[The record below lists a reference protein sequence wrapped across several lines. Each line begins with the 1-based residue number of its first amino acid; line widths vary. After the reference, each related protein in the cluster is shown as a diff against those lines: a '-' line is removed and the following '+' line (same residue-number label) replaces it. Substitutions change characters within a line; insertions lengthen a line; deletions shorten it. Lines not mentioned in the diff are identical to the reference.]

1 MPFGCAIF
9 RASRGC
15 RSGNRVPLFR
25 TGRGVS
31 SIVTYWKFHL
41 FLMLPAIAVLLYL
54 VGRTKVPVFRG
65 VVVGFVVMAI
75 AALLYTAPW
84 DNYLISRHVWS
95 YDANHVTMSLR
106 IGYVPLEEY
115 CFFIL
120 QPILTGL
127 YLLYFA
133 DLDRATIAA
142 WFPAAPRIRQPRLV
156 GGMLALLATAVGLV
170 SFSFSGHGTYFGLIL
185 MWAGPVVAF
194 HWFYGGDYLWE
205 IRKIFFS
212 SLLLAT
218 FYLCVI
224 DRIAIEWKIWTIS
237 PVYSTGWTILGLPL
251 EEATFFVVT
260 NLLVIQGLL
269 LFFKFRGPPGACS

>member
-1 MPFGCAIF
+1 M
-9 RASRGC
+9 
-15 RSGNRVPLFR
+15 
-25 TGRGVS
+25 
-31 SIVTYWKFHL
+31 TYWKFHL

-65 VVVGFVVMAI
+65 VISGFVVMAI

-95 YDANHVTMSLR
+95 YDPDHVTMSMR

-133 DLDRATIAA
+133 NLDRATIAA
-142 WFPAAPRIRQPRLV
+142 WLPPAPRIGQPRFV
-156 GGMLALLATAVGLV
+156 GGLLALLATAVGLV
-170 SFSFSGHGTYFGLIL
+170 LFFFSGHGTYFGLIL
-185 MWAGPVVAF
+185 MWAGPVIAF
-194 HWFYGGDYLWE
+194 HWFYGGDSLWK
-205 IRKIFFS
+205 IRKIFLS
-212 SLLLAT
+212 SLILAT

-269 LFFKFRGPPGACS
+269 LFFKFRGPPGARS